1 MQLAKPYLL
10 FLGASESLPDCKT
23 AAGLRDW
30 CREDVTGQM
39 ALPGCKVDL
48 GLPWLTPAAAFAAG
62 ARSFVIGVA
71 PVGGAIPAEWWP
83 ALAAAAAAGLD
94 IVSGMHTRLAAVPGL
109 AEAAQRHGTRLMDVR
124 HSDRTFLA
132 ATG

>member
-10 FLGASESLPDCKT
+10 FLGAGESITDCKT

-30 CREDVTGQM
+30 CREDVTGQT

-48 GLPWLTPAAAFAAG
+48 GLPWLEPAAAVAAG

-71 PVGGAIPAEWWP
+71 PVGGAIPEEWWP
-83 ALAAAAAAGLD
+83 ALSEAVAAGAPSP
-94 IVSGMHTRLAAVPGL
+94 SGLHPPAPRAPRRARGRARPR
-109 AEAAQRHGTRLMDVR
+109 AR
-124 HSDRTFLA
+124 
-132 ATG
+132 

>member
-10 FLGASESLPDCKT
+10 FLGAGESITDCKT

-30 CREDVTGQM
+30 CREDVTGQT

-48 GLPWLTPAAAFAAG
+48 GLPWLKPAAAVAAG

-71 PVGGAIPAEWWP
+71 PVGGAIPEEWWP
-83 ALAAAAAAGLD
+83 ALSEAVAAGLD
-94 IVSGMHTRLAAVPGL
+94 LVGGLHTPPPRVARGPRGG
-109 AEAAQRHGTRLMDVR
+109 HG
-124 HSDRTFLA
+124 
-132 ATG
+132 